1 MINRMSSSR
10 LGPVAVGIATGLLS
24 GLFGVGGG
32 ILMVPCLVLIL
43 GMEQRRAH
51 GTSLSAMVLISASA
65 LGGFLLDSSVA
76 WLPGLL
82 IFAGSSVGVTIG
94 TSLLN
99 HVPIRSLRIGFA
111 LLLLVTAARFL
122 SVAPD
127 TDGHSRITLAL
138 ALGYVVCGLVTG
150 LLSGTMGVG
159 GGVIMIPAMILLFGF
174 ADATAKGTSLLV
186 ILPTSI
192 IGTLRNRHSGN
203 LDPKVALVV
212 GASGV
217 ASAFVGALGASE
229 LSPRLSANLFAALLI
244 ISAVQMLRHSGDA
257 PPAETV

>member
-1 MINRMSSSR
+1 MNISKW
-10 LGPVAVGIATGLLS
+10 GPVGVGVATGFLS

-32 ILMVPCLVLIL
+32 ILMVPCLVLLL

-51 GTSLSAMVLISASA
+51 GTSLGAMVLISASA
-65 LGGFLLDSSVA
+65 LGGFLLEGSVA

-82 IFAGSSVGVTIG
+82 IFAGSSVGVTVG

-99 HVPIRSLRIGFA
+99 SVPIRMLRIGFA
-111 LLLLVTAARFL
+111 LLLLATAARFL
-122 SVAPD
+122 AVVPD
-127 TDGHSRITLAL
+127 TDGHSDITLGL
-138 ALGYVVCGLVTG
+138 AFAYIACGLFTG

-186 ILPTSI
+186 ILPTSV
-192 IGTLRNRHSGN
+192 IGTVRNRTSGN
-203 LDPKVALVV
+203 INPKAALVV
-212 GASGV
+212 GVAGV

-229 LSPRLSANLFAALLI
+229 LSPRLSANLFAILLI
-244 ISAVQMLRHSGDA
+244 VSAVQMLRHVNDA
-257 PPAETV
+257 PPPVEAV

>member
-1 MINRMSSSR
+1 VTRSR
-10 LGPVAVGIATGLLS
+10 SGAVWVGVATGFLS

-32 ILMVPCLVLIL
+32 ILMVPCLVLLL

-51 GTSLSAMVLISASA
+51 GTSLGAMVLISASA
-65 LGGFLLDSSVA
+65 LGGFLLEGSVA

-82 IFAGSSVGVTIG
+82 IFAGSSVGVTVG

-99 HVPIRSLRIGFA
+99 QVPIRSLRVGFS
-111 LLLLVTAARFL
+111 LLLLATAARFL
-122 SVAPD
+122 AVAPD
-127 TDGHSRITLAL
+127 TDGHNDISVGLAF
-138 ALGYVVCGLVTG
+138 AYVACGLVTG

-174 ADATAKGTSLLV
+174 VDATAKGTSLLV

-192 IGTLRNRHSGN
+192 IGTARNRSSGN
-203 LDPKVALVV
+203 IDPKVALVV
-212 GASGV
+212 GVSGV

-229 LSPRLSANLFAALLI
+229 LSPRLSATLFALLLI
-244 ISAVQMLRHSGDA
+244 ASAIQMLRHAND
-257 PPAETV
+257 PPPPVEAV

>member
-1 MINRMSSSR
+1 M
-10 LGPVAVGIATGLLS
+10 ATGFLS

-32 ILMVPCLVLIL
+32 ILMVPCLVLLL

-51 GTSLSAMVLISASA
+51 GTSLGAMVLISASA
-65 LGGFLLDSSVA
+65 LGGFLLEGSVA

-82 IFAGSSVGVTIG
+82 IFAGSSVGVTVG

-99 HVPIRSLRIGFA
+99 QVPIRSLRVGFS
-111 LLLLVTAARFL
+111 LLLLATAARFL
-122 SVAPD
+122 AVAPD
-127 TDGHSRITLAL
+127 TDGHNDISVGLAF
-138 ALGYVVCGLVTG
+138 AYVACGLVTG

-174 ADATAKGTSLLV
+174 VDATAKGTSLLV

-192 IGTLRNRHSGN
+192 IGTARNRSSGN
-203 LDPKVALVV
+203 IDPKVALIV
-212 GASGV
+212 GVSGV

-229 LSPRLSANLFAALLI
+229 LSPRLSATLFAFLLI
-244 ISAVQMLRHSGDA
+244 ASAVQMLRHAND
-257 PPAETV
+257 PPPPVEAV

>member
-1 MINRMSSSR
+1 MTRSR
-10 LGPVAVGIATGLLS
+10 SGAVWVGVATGFLS

-32 ILMVPCLVLIL
+32 ILMVPCLVLLL

-51 GTSLSAMVLISASA
+51 GTSLGAMVLISASA
-65 LGGFLLDSSVA
+65 LGGFLLEGSVA

-82 IFAGSSVGVTIG
+82 IFAGSSVGVTVG

-99 HVPIRSLRIGFA
+99 QVPIRSLRVGFS
-111 LLLLVTAARFL
+111 LLLLATAARFL
-122 SVAPD
+122 AVAPD
-127 TDGHSRITLAL
+127 TDGHNDISVGLAF
-138 ALGYVVCGLVTG
+138 AYVACGLVTG

-174 ADATAKGTSLLV
+174 VDATAKGTSLLV

-192 IGTLRNRHSGN
+192 IGTARNRSSGN
-203 LDPKVALVV
+203 IDPKVALVV
-212 GASGV
+212 GVSGV

-229 LSPRLSANLFAALLI
+229 LSPRLSATLFALLLI
-244 ISAVQMLRHSGDA
+244 ASAIQMLRHAND
-257 PPAETV
+257 PPPPVEAV

>member
-1 MINRMSSSR
+1 MNGSR
-10 LGPVAVGIATGLLS
+10 WGPVGVGVATGFLS

-32 ILMVPCLVLIL
+32 ILMVPCLVLVL

-51 GTSLSAMVLISASA
+51 GTSLGAMVLISASA
-65 LGGFLLDSSVA
+65 LGGFLLDGSVA

-111 LLLLVTAARFL
+111 VLLLVTAARFL
-122 SVAPD
+122 AVVPD
-127 TDGHSRITLAL
+127 ATGHGDVSPAL
-138 ALGYVVCGLVTG
+138 AFGYVACGLATG

-174 ADATAKGTSLLV
+174 VDVTAKGTSLLV

-192 IGTLRNRHSGN
+192 IGTLRNRNAGN
-203 LDPKVALVV
+203 LDPKGALAIGV
-212 GASGV
+212 SGM
-217 ASAFVGALGASE
+217 ASAFLGALGAGE
-229 LSPRLSANLFAALLI
+229 LSPRLSATLFALLLI
-244 ISAVQMLRHSGDA
+244 VSAVQMLRHANDS
-257 PPAETV
+257 PPPPETV

>member
-1 MINRMSSSR
+1 MTRSR
-10 LGPVAVGIATGLLS
+10 SGAVWVGVATGFLS

-32 ILMVPCLVLIL
+32 ILMVPCLVLLL

-51 GTSLSAMVLISASA
+51 GTSLGAMVLISAAA
-65 LGGFLLDSSVA
+65 LGGFLLEGSVA

-82 IFAGSSVGVTIG
+82 IFAGSSVGVTVG

-99 HVPIRSLRIGFA
+99 QVPIRSLRVGFS
-111 LLLLVTAARFL
+111 LLLLATAARFL
-122 SVAPD
+122 AVAPD
-127 TDGHSRITLAL
+127 TDGHNDISVGLAF
-138 ALGYVVCGLVTG
+138 AYVACGLVTG

-174 ADATAKGTSLLV
+174 VDATAKGTSLLV

-192 IGTLRNRHSGN
+192 IGTARNRSSGN
-203 LDPKVALVV
+203 IDPKVALIV
-212 GASGV
+212 GVSGV

-229 LSPRLSANLFAALLI
+229 LSPRLSATLFALLLI
-244 ISAVQMLRHSGDA
+244 ASAVQMLRHAND
-257 PPAETV
+257 PPPPVEAV